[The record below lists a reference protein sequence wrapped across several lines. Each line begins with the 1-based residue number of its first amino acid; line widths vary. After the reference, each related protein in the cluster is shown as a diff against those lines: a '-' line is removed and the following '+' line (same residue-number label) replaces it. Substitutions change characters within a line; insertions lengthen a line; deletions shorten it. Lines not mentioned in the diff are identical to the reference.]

1 MWLLF
6 PDCPT
11 LSRELD
17 HKERIWD
24 MNQQPYGLMAPWRGH
39 SSTEPQ
45 LWNFK
50 QCFNRLEMN
59 FQVLTCIP
67 TKEGTTCGQ
76 QSLNMPIKPYPNPGL
91 QRLATEKSVNSLRS
105 RTLLDSLVGPA
116 EGSGDLTAC
125 APPPRAGGHGNG
137 RVKPPVRWGQE
148 EGDNF
153 LMVLS
158 PAAAGAHGMTCSKG
172 PTAERWEEGQRES

>member
-24 MNQQPYGLMAPWRGH
+24 MNQQPYGLMAPWRGDPF
-39 SSTEPQ
+39 TEPQ

-59 FQVLTCIP
+59 FRCSPASLQKMVPRVGSSLSTCLLNP
-67 TKEGTTCGQ
+67 TPTQDCRDWLQRNRSTATSG
-76 QSLNMPIKPYPNPGL
+76 PGL
-91 QRLATEKSVNSLRS
+91 CW
-105 RTLLDSLVGPA
+105 
-116 EGSGDLTAC
+116 TA
-125 APPPRAGGHGNG
+125 
-137 RVKPPVRWGQE
+137 
-148 EGDNF
+148 
-153 LMVLS
+153 L
-158 PAAAGAHGMTCSKG
+158 
-172 PTAERWEEGQRES
+172 